1 MPKFRTYIEGA
12 SGGEHLIEAEFTF
25 FIGNDGIG
33 SYEYWGCKGY
43 DKGVNYIED
52 VNISSIHLVRDGI
65 IKDSIDKFPSTISR
79 IRKMNKDGR
88 IYYLLENSKEIHL
101 EEEMIQKIEKEIK
114 ETFDFTGDLDGDCY

>member
-1 MPKFRTYIEGA
+1 MPKFRIYIIGEA
-12 SGGEHLIEAEFTF
+12 RREHLIEVEFTF
-25 FIGNDGIG
+25 SISNNGIG
-33 SYEYWGCKGY
+33 PYEYWGCKGY
-43 DKGVNYIED
+43 DKGVDYIED